1 MNKPKGTRDIYGRR
15 QTIRTSVKET
25 LRSVAALYNFKEIE
39 TPIFER
45 KEVFVKSVGE
55 SSDIVSKEMYEF
67 KDKKGRSMV
76 LRPEGTAGTIRAV
89 VENKL
94 FVNEETSKLFYMGPM
109 FRYENP
115 QKGRQRQFT
124 QFGVEMISDRDPYA
138 DAEVILMG
146 DLILKAFGLK
156 NELLINSLGDKETRQ
171 KYSKVLK
178 EYFTEHKSELSEESI
193 RRIETNPMR
202 IFDDKIDSKKD
213 VVINAPKISEFYSED
228 SRVYFETLIGFLK
241 ELDIDFTIDHTLVRG
256 LDYYTDT
263 AFEFVSKSDVA
274 GSQSTLIGGGRY
286 SGLIKSFGGP
296 DKSGVGFGLGIE
308 RIVNDLEVTITDE
321 ELKPSLHAYVLNISK
336 DAQNATAGLVNML
349 RSAGLIVDWNRTP
362 TKLVKA
368 FAKADKAGAN
378 YYVIAGEKELAEG
391 NVVVKL
397 NGKQKTVAITDLIDY
412 IANDKGNVEEH
423 VHGEGCGHEEH

>member
-1 MNKPKGTRDIYGRR
+1 MNKPKGTRDIFGAR
-15 QTIRTSVKET
+15 QRIRTSVKDT
-25 LRSVAALYNFKEIE
+25 LRSVARIYNFTEIE

-55 SSDIVSKEMYEF
+55 TSDIVSKEMYDF
-67 KDKKGRSMV
+67 KDKKGRDMV

-94 FVNEETSKLFYMGPM
+94 YISEETSKLFYMGPM

-124 QFGVEMISDRDPYA
+124 QFGVEMISERDPFA

-156 NELLINSLGDKETRQ
+156 NELLINSLGDKETREN
-171 KYSKVLK
+171 YSIALK
-178 EYFTEHKSELSEESI
+178 EYFRKHKEELSEDSL
-193 RRIETNPMR
+193 RRLETNPMR
-202 IFDDKIDSKKD
+202 IFDDKVDSKKD
-213 VVINAPKISEFYSED
+213 VVINAPKISEFYSKDTKE
-228 SRVYFETLIGFLK
+228 YFDTLTGFLSEMK
-241 ELDIDFTIDHTLVRG
+241 IDFTIDHTLVRG

-296 DKSGVGFGLGIE
+296 DKSGIGFGLGIE
-308 RIVNDLEVTITDE
+308 RIVNDLEAIVDQD

-336 DAQNATAGLVNML
+336 DSQNATAGIVNML
-349 RSAGLIVDWNRTP
+349 RTAGLIVDWNRTP

-368 FAKADKAGAN
+368 FDKADKAGAH
-378 YYVIAGEKELAEG
+378 YKIIAGAKELAEG
-391 NVVVKL
+391 NVMVKHH
-397 NGKQKTVAITDLIDY
+397 GQQEVVAITDLIDY
-412 IANDKGNVEEH
+412 IGEDKGHE
-423 VHGEGCGHEEH
+423 HEEH